1 MNTGSNTGKALS
13 LSILSTFLCVC
24 MLFGITYAWF
34 KVDIN
39 SGENVIKIGAFDVN
53 VYYSNTY
60 KAANASDW
68 SAFEGANVFNNV
80 TLIPGDEVVRYVKFV
95 NNCDY
100 PVKFDLALP
109 TGFSGNAAA
118 NNIKVYTADTV
129 SAAVTTSNMT
139 EYSTLKTI
147 EGAAT
152 ADAPAGI
159 ITKVVGAKTNNTPGT
174 AIVAVGVKLPDDYNT
189 PSTSTNSLAE
199 TFKLRVI
206 ATQWNAPHT
215 SVTAATAAEQTL
227 TADNVTVIVPAAD
240 VAANDNFA
248 LVVSNISSTE
258 GTFNCDIA
266 LKKNDKTV
274 ENAPSPI
281 TVNIN
286 IGKEKTVTSLTHNGT
301 AITNYEYN
309 ATTGILTFTTSSFSP
324 FEVIYETGVYEAKIG
339 ETKYETLQAAL
350 NAAKD
355 NDRVVLATC
364 IKQDAGF
371 LFDSADKTVD
381 LDLNGKTIT
390 VNNGANVNN
399 RAIKIVDG
407 TLNVYNGSIVAVGSG
422 TDSSN
427 GSGCYGAFRI
437 EADGTLNA
445 TDLTLKNSRPWG
457 LNVKVLGGVA
467 SLTNVTIDSSYGGGI
482 EVTEA
487 NLGEQSKTGK
497 ATLTNCTFKQS
508 NYFDHCSSA
517 ISVSGGSSL
526 TVNSGTYEGEYAA
539 YVFSSGG
546 VIDIKGG
553 TFTAKSKDVVIAAI
567 DINTY
572 PQYTGGL
579 TISGGDF
586 NGTFKITS
594 PAYLRISGGTFD
606 HDPSAYVTDSGYT
619 ITQSNGKWIVQQSV
633 AVNAK
638 AANRVLLPKL
648 ITP

>member
-1 MNTGSNTGKALS
+1 
-13 LSILSTFLCVC
+13 
-24 MLFGITYAWF
+24 MLFGMTYAWF
-34 KVDIN
+34 KVDID
-39 SGENVIKIGAFDVN
+39 SGNNVIKIGAFDVN

-60 KAANASDW
+60 IAADADGW
-68 SAFEGANVFNNV
+68 TAFKDNSIFENV
-80 TLIPGDEVVRYVKFV
+80 TLIPGDEVVRYVKFE
-95 NNCDY
+95 NKCDY
-100 PVKFDLALP
+100 PVKFDLVLP
-109 TGFSGNAAA
+109 TGATFDA
-118 NNIKVYTADTV
+118 NGKVNNLNIYTADTV
-129 SAAVTTSNMT
+129 TAAVTVADMVSLNNLGALH
-139 EYSTLKTI
+139 S
-147 EGAAT
+147 AAT
-152 ADAPAGI
+152 AAAPTLLV
-159 ITKVVGAKTNNTPGT
+159 TKTLAANTS
-174 AIVAVGVKLPDDYNT
+174 AIVAVGVKLPETYD
-189 PSTSTNSLAE
+189 SVSAQAISE

-215 SVTAATAAEQTL
+215 SVTAVAAATEQTL

-240 VAANDNFA
+240 VEKNDNFA

-266 LKKNDKTV
+266 LKKNNETV

-301 AITNYEYN
+301 AITNYDYDS
-309 ATTGILTFTTSSFSP
+309 TTGILTFTTSSFSP

-339 ETKYETLQAAL
+339 ETKYATLQAAL
-350 NAAKD
+350 NAANN
-355 NDRVVLATC
+355 NDKVVLATC
-364 IKQDAGF
+364 IKQDAGY
-371 LFDSADKTVD
+371 LFGGAGKTVD

-399 RAIKIVDG
+399 RAIKIDDG

-422 TDSSN
+422 TNSSN

-437 EADGTLNA
+437 EANGKLNA
-445 TDLTLKNSRPWG
+445 TDLTLKKSRPWG
-457 LNVKVLGGVA
+457 LNVKVLGGEA
-467 SLTNVTIDSSYGGGI
+467 TLTNVTIDSSYGGGI

-487 NLGEQSKTGK
+487 DLGGNSKKGK
-497 ATLTNCTFKQS
+497 ATLTDCTFKQS

-517 ISVSGGSSL
+517 ISVSGGSLL

-553 TFTAKSKDVVIAAI
+553 TFTAKSKNVVIAAI

-572 PQYTGGL
+572 PQYTGGF

-586 NGTFKITS
+586 NGTFNITS
-594 PAYLRISGGTFD
+594 PAYLSISGGTFD
-606 HDPSAYVTDSGYT
+606 HDPSAYVPDSGYT
-619 ITQSNGKWIVQQSV
+619 VTQSNGKWIVNPVNVQQSIV
-633 AVNAK
+633 VNA
-638 AANRVLLPKL
+638 AAADRGLLPEL